1 MSYYHIILEVN
12 DHISTIEETRDIE
25 LFDIVELQPYLHSI
39 LLPYFNEQILELD
52 DDNID
57 ILGVQETK
65 SQIDQIPK
73 SIFTKEFNFKL
84 ASQSAIKG
92 RSGTALF
99 SDIEPFFE
107 YKQWSYR
114 INEEEIYFTEGIF
127 FKRSV
132 TIPIVRI
139 QNINLSEGPIN
150 RKFNLADVNI
160 GTAGGSYK
168 IPNLDKEEVEKI
180 REFLKIKINEN
191 IREELDL

>member
-1 MSYYHIILEVN
+1 MDKKLSNKAIKSWVIGRTIGLVSFVVIYLVLRFFLPRLEINSINYIIDHYISLINMIIL
-12 DHISTIEETRDIE
+12 IIIA
-25 LFDIVELQPYLHSI
+25 LI
-39 LLPYFNEQILELD
+39 
-52 DDNID
+52 
-57 ILGVQETK
+57 
-65 SQIDQIPK
+65 
-73 SIFTKEFNFKL
+73 
-84 ASQSAIKG
+84 AI
-92 RSGTALF
+92 AAY
-99 SDIEPFFE
+99 IEPFFE